1 VSEPSARALGRD
13 AEAPHE
19 MPWEGWKAILRRTWY
34 QMISDRASLAAAGC
48 AFYATLAMFPAI
60 SMLIALY
67 GLAFDPRTVEPHLE
81 ILRGLLAP
89 PAIALI
95 SERVHMLVTKPSSSL
110 GLSLVISTVVTVWS
124 TTTGTKSL
132 IAAINLAYEEQER
145 RSILHYQLTAFG
157 LTVLAIL
164 GAVLGL
170 AALVA
175 LPAVLALLGISTN
188 QKLLIQ
194 AVSITLT
201 LVFVVLALSLIYRH
215 GPCRNVAKW
224 RWVTPGSI
232 LAALLW
238 VAASVLFSLY
248 VSEFAAYTATYGS
261 LGAFIGIMMWFFVS
275 AYVVL
280 LGAELNAELELQTA
294 RDSTEGPPKPMGRRG
309 AYVADRIAED

>member
-1 VSEPSARALGRD
+1 
-13 AEAPHE
+13 
-19 MPWEGWKAILRRTWY
+19 MPWPGWKAVLRRTWF

-48 AFYATLAMFPAI
+48 AFYATLALFPAI

-89 PAIALI
+89 PAVALI

-110 GLSLVISTVVTVWS
+110 GISLVISTGVTVWS

-145 RSILHYQLTAFG
+145 RTVLHYQITAFA
-157 LTVLAIL
+157 LTILAIL

-170 AALVA
+170 AALVG
-175 LPAVLALLGISTN
+175 LPAVLELLGVATN
-188 QKLLIQ
+188 QQLLIQ
-194 AVSITLT
+194 AVSIALT
-201 LVFVVLALSLIYRH
+201 LVFVVLALSIIYRY
-215 GPCRNVAKW
+215 GPCRNTAKW

-232 LAALLW
+232 LATLLW

-248 VSEFAAYTATYGS
+248 VSDFAAYTVTYGS
-261 LGAFIGIMMWFFVS
+261 LGTFVGIMMWFFVS

-294 RDSTEGPPKPMGRRG
+294 RDSTEGPPKPMGSRG